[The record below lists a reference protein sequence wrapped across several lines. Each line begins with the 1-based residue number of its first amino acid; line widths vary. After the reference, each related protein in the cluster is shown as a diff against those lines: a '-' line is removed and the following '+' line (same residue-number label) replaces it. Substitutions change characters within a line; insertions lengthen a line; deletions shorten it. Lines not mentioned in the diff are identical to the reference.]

1 MNDQEQG
8 GQLVE
13 EAKKL
18 GGVLT
23 GNDRGIVQFGR
34 HVLPFAKIIVD
45 IMDEPST
52 VLERV
57 KVWEAAYLEAYP
69 EPQQVERKVEP
80 VSQPAPSNDSSM
92 QSPHCDEHNLAMRLI
107 EKKGNGDP
115 LPHGPFYVCAV
126 ADRNSQCNQKWNLKQ
141 WLESLG
147 AVGCDLQNEPD

>member
-8 GQLVE
+8 GHLLE

-18 GGVLT
+18 GAIAIG
-23 GNDRGIVQFGR
+23 GDRGIVQFGSS
-34 HVLPFAKIIVD
+34 VLPFAKIIVD
-45 IMDEPST
+45 IMDEPAA

-69 EPQQVERKVEP
+69 QPEQVERVAEP
-80 VSQPAPSNDSSM
+80 VSQPAPSSDSSM
-92 QSPHCDEHNLAMRLI
+92 KSPHCDQHNLAMRLI
-107 EKKGNGDP
+107 ERKGNGEA

-126 ADRNSQCNQKWNLKQ
+126 ADRNSQCNQKWNLNQ

-147 AVGCDLQNEPD
+147 VV